1 MGVTPPMTLASWA
14 IGVEVNTGGGAGGA
28 TLSTETAATMVDPL
42 ADVDGE
48 GVGGAAKGGAT
59 KLGVTKLGAKPKF
72 GGGELGDIGVITP
85 EFVVK
90 MVPPVNVI
98 NTGAGPGLEP
108 GVTPNPNGP
117 PIGLDTIGS
126 GGNNAKGG
134 GGPEGLVGGGGG
146 AVVVNT

>member
-1 MGVTPPMTLASWA
+1 MGVMPPMTLASWA
-14 IGVEVNTGGGAGGA
+14 IDVEVNTGGGAGGA
-28 TLSTETAATMVDPL
+28 TLSTETAATIVGPL

-48 GVGGAAKGGAT
+48 EAGVGGAAKGGA
-59 KLGVTKLGAKPKF
+59 TKLGAKPKF

-117 PIGLDTIGS
+117 PIGLFTIGS